1 MTRTLRR
8 TLAGLAAAVAL
19 AVPGLSVP
27 GLSVSGLSVPGAA
40 WAANSWGLPGEVE
53 ARFDATVTDVLCVLK
68 GDCPEDCGAG
78 KRLLGLLQDDGTLV
92 LPLKNA
98 GPFTGATAD
107 LIPFCNRKVTVDG
120 LFTTNYGVTTFA
132 VQFVRPEG
140 GKWRGANGFVRAWAR
155 EHGLEPKDKKARQWF
170 RHDEAIRAL
179 IEEQGV
185 LGLKKQGITP

>member
-1 MTRTLRR
+1 MRSDRTFSR
-8 TLAGLAAAVAL
+8 LAATLVFAA
-19 AVPGLSVP
+19 GMT
-27 GLSVSGLSVPGAA
+27 VSGIAA
-40 WAANSWGLPGEVE
+40 AANSWGLPDEAE
-53 ARFDATVTDVLCVLK
+53 ARFDAQVTDVLCVLS

-107 LIPFCNRKVTVDG
+107 LIPFCNQRVTVDG

-140 GKWRGANGFVRAWAR
+140 GEWGRANAFVREWARSAAWRPRTRRRGAGCATTRR
-155 EHGLEPKDKKARQWF
+155 SSS
-170 RHDEAIRAL
+170 
-179 IEEQGV
+179 
-185 LGLKKQGITP
+185 